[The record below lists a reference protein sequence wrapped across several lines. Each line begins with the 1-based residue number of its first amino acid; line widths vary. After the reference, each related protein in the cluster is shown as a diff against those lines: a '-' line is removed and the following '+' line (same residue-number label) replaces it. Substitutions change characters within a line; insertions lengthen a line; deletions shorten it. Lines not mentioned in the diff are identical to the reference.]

1 MSYLKKTFGDYA
13 FDTANVIVLLL
24 LAAVCLYPM
33 LYVISAS
40 LSVPGELAK
49 SGGMLLF
56 PKGFQLDTYKAVF
69 QNSDIGTGYLN
80 TLFYVGAGTLI
91 NLFLTVLGA
100 YVLSR
105 KSFAYRNQ
113 FMLFVTFT
121 MFVNGG
127 LVPNYLLVKD
137 VGILHTRWALLLPGA
152 INTYNLIMT
161 RTYFNTIP
169 VSLEEA
175 AKIDGAGHWMILFRI
190 MVPLSTPILAVI
202 TLYYSVAH
210 WNSWFNA
217 MIYLNNRVTWP
228 LQLVLREILILNE
241 TGGMMEGTVTI
252 DKQPIAE
259 NIKYATI
266 VAATVPILCVYP
278 MVQKY
283 FVKGVMIGAVKE

>member
-1 MSYLKKTFGDYA
+1 MSYLKKTFWDYV
-13 FDTANVIVLLL
+13 FDTANIIILLL
-24 LAAVCLYPM
+24 LASVCLYPM

-40 LSVPGELAK
+40 LSIPGELAK

-69 QNSDIGTGYLN
+69 QNADIGTGYLN
-80 TLFYVGAGTLI
+80 TLFYVGTGTLI
-91 NLFLTVLGA
+91 NLFLTILGA

-152 INTYNLIMT
+152 VNTYNLIMT

-217 MIYLNNRVTWP
+217 MIYLNNRATWP

-241 TGGMMEGTVTI
+241 TGAMMEGTVTI

-266 VAATVPILCVYP
+266 VAATIPILCVYP